1 MGSLAPQRPGV
12 PPGSTRTIRASFAED
27 LYPGEL
33 LTGSPTVTEE
43 GSSDLTITGQ
53 QISDRPMD
61 ILGSTIPTGQV
72 ALATVSGMQAGVLYT
87 LKFLVVTDAS
97 PAQTLIGHVQFTG
110 DSCRW

>member
-1 MGSLAPQRPGV
+1 
-12 PPGSTRTIRASFAED
+12 
-27 LYPGEL
+27 
-33 LTGSPTVTEE
+33 
-43 GSSDLTITGQ
+43 
-53 QISDRPMD
+53 MD